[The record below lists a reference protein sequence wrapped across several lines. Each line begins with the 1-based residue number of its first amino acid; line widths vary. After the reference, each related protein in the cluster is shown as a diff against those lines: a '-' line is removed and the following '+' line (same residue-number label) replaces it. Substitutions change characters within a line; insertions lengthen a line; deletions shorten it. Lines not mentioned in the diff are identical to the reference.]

1 MTKRLLVVEDEPG
14 IAMALEDDLT
24 HHGYAVE
31 VVGDGQAAVDAA
43 SRGNFDGIVLDL
55 MLPKKDGFAVCR
67 QLRAGGVRT
76 PILMLTAR
84 TEERDA
90 VRALDLG
97 ADDYVTKPYRP
108 AELRARLNAL
118 LRRDS
123 FAGCDTFMFGDVAVD
138 FVRREVTRGS
148 RVVPLTPQEFRL
160 LETFIRHRGRALDR
174 QRLID
179 EAWGRDTF
187 VTDRVVD
194 NQITN
199 LRKKVEPNPA
209 EPRYILSLRGFGY
222 RFDGDEGRDR
232 SVTKP

>member
-1 MTKRLLVVEDEPG
+1 MTRRLLIVEDEPG
-14 IAMALEDDLT
+14 IAMALEDELT

-31 VVGDGQAAVDAA
+31 IVNDGQAAVEAAKMGGFDAL
-43 SRGNFDGIVLDL
+43 VLDL
-55 MLPKKDGFAVCR
+55 MLPKKDGFTVCR
-67 QLRAGGVRT
+67 ELRECGVRT

-84 TEERDA
+84 TQEQDT
-90 VRALDLG
+90 VRGLEIG
-97 ADDYVTKPYRP
+97 ADDYLTKPYRP
-108 AELRARLNAL
+108 AELRARINAL
-118 LRRDS
+118 LRRHS
-123 FAGCDTFMFGDVAVD
+123 EPEGEVFAFGDITVNL
-138 FVRREVTRGS
+138 VRREVTRGT

-160 LETFIRHRGRALDR
+160 LESLIRHRGRALGR

-209 EPRYILSLRGFGY
+209 EPRYILSIRGFGY
-222 RFDGDEGRDR
+222 RFDGDQ
-232 SVTKP
+232 PM